1 MWRMAWFS
9 DLAEQRPLIVE
20 LLISSAV
27 AALTGAYLAAMSD
40 LPGSV
45 VLSRMSFTFASLLV
59 VRDLS
64 RGAIAADKAGAPK
77 PLTRWCMG
85 FGQCVQF
92 ALVLMILDDTTRIG
106 PIWLSIVIL
115 VGALL
120 GAWNAADRAFW
131 EEPATESEVAILA
144 GAGRWAVV
152 AITIL
157 WAPLVIVLAANGVG
171 ITQLVFLSLLAVAAA
186 HPLPLS
192 RRGGFRV
199 GRSLLQL
206 ALIAGGLVLG

>member
-20 LLISSAV
+20 FLLSSAV
-27 AALTGAYLAAMSD
+27 AALIGANLVWTSD

-45 VLSRMSFTFASLLV
+45 VLSRMSFTFASLLIV
-59 VRDLS
+59 KDLS
-64 RGAIAADKAGAPK
+64 RGAIAADRAGAPK

-106 PIWLSIVIL
+106 PIWLSVVIL
-115 VGALL
+115 VGALF

-157 WAPLVIVLAANGVG
+157 WAPLVILLAANGG
-171 ITQLVFLSLLAVAAA
+171 DNTQLVFLSLLAVAAA
-186 HPLPLS
+186 HPCPC
-192 RRGGFRV
+192 
-199 GRSLLQL
+199 L
-206 ALIAGGLVLG
+206 AAAAFAWVAACCNWP

>member
-1 MWRMAWFS
+1 MDAGKAMWRMAWFS

-20 LLISSAV
+20 LMISSAV

-64 RGAIAADKAGAPK
+64 RGAIAADRAGAPK

-92 ALVLMILDDTTRIG
+92 ALVLMILNDTTRIG
-106 PIWLSIVIL
+106 PIWLLVVIL
-115 VGALL
+115 IGALL

-131 EEPATESEVAILA
+131 EEPATERGRHLGWRGPLGSGGHHDPLGAARDRIGGEWRRHHTTRLPVAS
-144 GAGRWAVV
+144 GGCRRPPP
-152 AITIL
+152 
-157 WAPLVIVLAANGVG
+157 APV
-171 ITQLVFLSLLAVAAA
+171 SSRR
-186 HPLPLS
+186 LS
-192 RRGGFRV
+192 RG
-199 GRSLLQL
+199 SQP
-206 ALIAGGLVLG
+206 APTGLDR